1 MVTKWNGAALTPENN
16 AILSVGTH
24 GEIAIVDYA
33 AVTMFGYCRE
43 EMLGRSVEMLLPES
57 HWGMHFAHRPKGIE
71 LESKRAAQGGTEFP
85 VDIALRTIVTKHGVQ
100 FLSSPTSPRKI
111 RG

>member
-1 MVTKWNGAALTPENN
+1 M
-16 AILSVGTH
+16 GTH

-57 HWGMHFAHRPKGIE
+57 HWEVHAAHRPKGIE

-100 FLSSPTSPRKI
+100 FLFVADLSKKDPRMI
-111 RG
+111 D